1 MAFRGP
7 GSRTPIFKPHSLTRG
22 REAGEEV
29 RLRRRQGISIA
40 EMSSFIF
47 YSSLYQKL
55 YLFYSFLYQKLYLI
69 NSDFNPEKDGFEPIL
84 KSSSLI
90 SS

>member
-29 RLRRRQGISIA
+29 RLRRRQGISRA

-47 YSSLYQKL
+47 YSS
-55 YLFYSFLYQKLYLI
+55 LYQKLYLI